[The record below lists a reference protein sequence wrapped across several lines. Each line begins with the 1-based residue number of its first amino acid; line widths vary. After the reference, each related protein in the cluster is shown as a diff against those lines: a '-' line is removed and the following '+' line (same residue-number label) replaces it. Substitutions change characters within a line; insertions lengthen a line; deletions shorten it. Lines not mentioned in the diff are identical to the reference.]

1 METKKYY
8 ANQSMDYKVSFVAAI
23 IFGIFAFFSLILL
36 ISPILMYRVMDGFL
50 GDMIDDPFLFF
61 LIFGLVTT
69 ILTILSVRSVRIES
83 KPYLELF
90 DDRMAVRNLNNGQVN
105 IVNYKDI
112 ERIELCEIKVL
123 GMLRKVVKIYPVPG
137 VFEKTV
143 IRLKKLE
150 RKRLENLHKNYG
162 VIELVFSH
170 FLDLP
175 IEAVYED
182 IQQAMGD
189 SRKNSAQ

>member
-1 METKKYY
+1 M
-8 ANQSMDYKVSFVAAI
+8 
-23 IFGIFAFFSLILL
+23 
-36 ISPILMYRVMDGFL
+36 
-50 GDMIDDPFLFF
+50 
-61 LIFGLVTT
+61 
-69 ILTILSVRSVRIES
+69 
-83 KPYLELF
+83 
-90 DDRMAVRNLNNGQVN
+90 
-105 IVNYKDI
+105 
-112 ERIELCEIKVL
+112 
-123 GMLRKVVKIYPVPG
+123 PG